1 MAKYLAK
8 VKYTAPQGI
17 QGLLAS
23 GGTERVRA
31 ATELIESLGGKLESF
46 YFAFG
51 DVDAFVTVDMPDTA
65 SGAAASLTVGSGGG
79 ATVEI
84 GPLLTAAEI
93 DEAAKKSP
101 TYRPPGQ

>member
-8 VKYTAPQGI
+8 AKYTAPQGI
-17 QGLLAS
+17 QGLVK
-23 GGTERVRA
+23 GGGSARVKA
-31 ATELIESLGGKLESF
+31 VTELIESLGGKVESF

-51 DVDAFVTVDMPDTA
+51 DVDAYVTVDLPDTA
-65 SGAAASLTVGSGGG
+65 SGAAASLTVGASGG

-84 GPLLTAAEI
+84 VPLITPAEL

-101 TYRPPGQ
+101 AYRAPGQ